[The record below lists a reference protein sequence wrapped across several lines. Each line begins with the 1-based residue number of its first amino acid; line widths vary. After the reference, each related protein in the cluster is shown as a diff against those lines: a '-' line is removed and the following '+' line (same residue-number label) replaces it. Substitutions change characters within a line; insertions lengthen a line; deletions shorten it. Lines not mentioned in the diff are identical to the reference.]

1 MSQIFGKVT
10 NAILSGTNETSFSLA
25 NLNLGF
31 SLVKLEAPIEF
42 QPLGSALSVQRRRTA
57 ELGSHHQTARL
68 LGALF
73 SHVAPNAPK
82 LLRAFGQ
89 RVSEIIK
96 TPGANPAGTPQDGPF
111 KDSVGADAT
120 SIWAAATSGSASL
133 VVLLLACLLA
143 RKFDDPKLSV
153 ALWVEIVAIRQKEVL
168 ATAEST
174 GFVMSEAVI
183 AAHQRIL
190 REDLATFDASVRA
203 WLITADQVMIKKLKQ
218 LRLILDN
225 LTTLPVSAGKDT
237 YAKIINAWEGAI
249 NGFEALLDGNPQN
262 ATDSSVLLAL
272 SAWHLYP
279 DLIVLS
285 SETKKTSVAIT
296 VGLSLKDDDGISP
309 GFQWS
314 LALSHFRYY
323 GEPVSL
329 QTDHD
334 NYRITVNEL
343 CLIAFGSLLFH
354 WNLPC
359 DMMVDVVSW
368 FCSLDSLIKRHRG
381 EDLAE
386 EKVDKYLHL
395 HWLQPLMKASKL
407 LVDKSEAESADF
419 EKLVRYGRRR
429 GKHLLGDSS
438 VRGNSS
444 FLGLCDP
451 HVAYSLA
458 MPSSSEEEY
467 LRHVRSVAESN
478 NILTFSVIQY
488 FEKIADIEVLVLAT
502 ATPTNLSL
510 QQDSVADGQQPQ
522 DVHVRWVVTSNSNVV
537 EGFQQELN
545 LRQASF
551 VEIVGVI
558 DPDEYLPLSGGDLVA
573 RRVLPSSFYL
583 RSLPHFISGA
593 GFQGVKPLKRKGFQK
608 SQRLYNE
615 VLDKRQRH
623 AHLEQDLK
631 RPDPGLSGNS
641 QKTEVSLWYMFCPV
655 WSASVGQQEIGLFTI
670 YESDS
675 LYERHLETF
684 SSVRSANEAALKS
697 EEAPRPAQL
706 EQFSEGRLVRYLTSL
721 PSSLPDWLERTRY
734 SLQQMPRGP
743 LAVTTH
749 SSLFC
754 LALLLRIYARFP
766 CATFP
771 IKIAESRF
779 CVLEDN
785 RTSVTSYWISRRNAL
800 ACVCMME
807 MGGIQINASLFDRA
821 LAVAAGNSIFVA
833 ESLLSDPSQTQ
844 SDCAIRRIA
853 GNLGRPGVSVL
864 VSPETVMVK
873 EKTRDFR
880 AVEHAPYDYR
890 REDNFAATSLHLSLT
905 EWRVPVVLS
914 SSKVGNIDQDI
925 FQVEAVVSVHDRGR
939 WYGDID
945 VLAALEEIENS
956 RVSGECL
963 CGSRRA
969 NSKTECISI
978 GNFEELLDPPDSV
991 GIFRAHEN
999 WSARLAA
1006 ACIAEQTVGGSRVY
1020 VLNNNNNNVMCWNC
1034 LESEIERRR
1043 RERGQP
1049 VIKLTCSGEEE
1060 IQVEYPN
1067 SQGGGFDADGET
1079 GDTIIIID

>member
-10 NAILSGTNETSFSLA
+10 NAVLSGTNETSFSLA

-42 QPLGSALSVQRRRTA
+42 QPLGSALSLQRRRTA

-96 TPGANPAGTPQDGPF
+96 TPGANPAGTSQDGPF

-120 SIWAAATSGSASL
+120 SIWAAATH
-133 VVLLLACLLA
+133 LALHPSRCCL
-143 RKFDDPKLSV
+143 
-153 ALWVEIVAIRQKEVL
+153 AIRQKEVL

-174 GFVMSEAVI
+174 GFVMNETVI

-285 SETKKTSVAIT
+285 SETKKVVFQDTLFPASVAIT
-296 VGLSLKDDDGISP
+296 VGLSLKDDDGVSP

-314 LALSHFRYY
+314 LTLSHLRYY

-334 NYRITVNEL
+334 NYRITMDEL

-359 DMMVDVVSW
+359 DMMVDVASW
-368 FCSLDSLIKRHRG
+368 FCSLDRLIEQYHG
-381 EDLAE
+381 DDLSKK
-386 EKVDKYLHL
+386 KVVNFQYLK
-395 HWLQPLMKASKL
+395 PLMKASRL
-407 LVDKSEAESADF
+407 LVEKSEDESADF

-429 GKHLLGDSS
+429 GKNLLGNSS
-438 VRGNSS
+438 VRGNSP
-444 FLGLCDP
+444 FFGLCNP
-451 HVAYSLA
+451 HVANGLA
-458 MPSSSEEEY
+458 MPSSSYSEEY
-467 LRHVRSVAESN
+467 LRHVQSVAEST

-488 FEKIADIEVLVLAT
+488 FEEIADTEVLVLAT
-502 ATPTNLSL
+502 ATPTNLSF
-510 QQDSVADGQQPQ
+510 QQDSVADGQRPQ
-522 DVHVRWVVTSNSNVV
+522 NVHVRWVVTYNPYV
-537 EGFQQELN
+537 EERFQQELN
-545 LRQASF
+545 HRQASF
-551 VEIVGVI
+551 VEIVRVI
-558 DPDEYLPLSGGDLVA
+558 DRDEYLPLSGGDCAA

-583 RSLPHFISGA
+583 RSLPPFISDA
-593 GFQGVKPLKRKGFQK
+593 GFQGVKPLKR
-608 SQRLYNE
+608 
-615 VLDKRQRH
+615 D
-623 AHLEQDLK
+623 LE
-631 RPDPGLSGNS
+631 RPVPELLGTS
-641 QKTEVSLWYMFCPV
+641 QKTEVGLWLFCPV
-655 WSASVGQQEIGLFTI
+655 WSASVGQREIGLFTI
-670 YESDS
+670 YESAS

-684 SSVRSANEAALKS
+684 SSIRSANEAALKA
-697 EEAPRPAQL
+697 EEALRRAQL
-706 EQFSEGRLVRYLTSL
+706 KQFSEGRLVRYLTSL
-721 PSSLPDWLERTRY
+721 LRASPYSLERTRY
-734 SLQQMPRGP
+734 SHQPLARGP
-743 LAVTTH
+743 LAMTTH
-749 SSLFC
+749 NSLFC
-754 LALLLRIYARFP
+754 LAYLLRIYARFP
-766 CATFP
+766 CATIP
-771 IKIAESRF
+771 IKVAESRF
-779 CVLEDN
+779 CVLEDRLGDFN
-785 RTSVTSYWISRRNAL
+785 LDWVSRRDAL

-807 MGGIQINASLFDRA
+807 MGGIQIDRSLFNRA

-833 ESLLSDPSQTQ
+833 ESLLSDPSQKQ
-844 SDCAIRRIA
+844 PDCAIRRIA
-853 GNLGRPGVSVL
+853 GNLGRSGVSIL
-864 VSPETVMVK
+864 ISPETVMVK

-890 REDNFAATSLHLSLT
+890 REDNFGATSLHLSLT

-925 FQVEAVVSVHDRGR
+925 FQV
-939 WYGDID
+939 
-945 VLAALEEIENS
+945 
-956 RVSGECL
+956 
-963 CGSRRA
+963 
-969 NSKTECISI
+969 
-978 GNFEELLDPPDSV
+978 
-991 GIFRAHEN
+991 
-999 WSARLAA
+999 
-1006 ACIAEQTVGGSRVY
+1006 
-1020 VLNNNNNNVMCWNC
+1020 
-1034 LESEIERRR
+1034 
-1043 RERGQP
+1043 
-1049 VIKLTCSGEEE
+1049 
-1060 IQVEYPN
+1060 
-1067 SQGGGFDADGET
+1067 
-1079 GDTIIIID
+1079 